1 MKTKKI
7 FTSLLCQCP
16 QSGDPHFYIYYKQD
30 YWEKFVCVNA
40 LSRAL
45 LISTLPF
52 WNQLFKPLCGLI
64 SAGIFQN
71 ILIITQKQGQK
82 WAEHRLYFFKYN
94 FEAFYIAIIDAV
106 RNGIN
111 TNDVSCE

>member
-1 MKTKKI
+1 MA
-7 FTSLLCQCP
+7 LCP
-16 QSGDPHFYIYYKQD
+16 QSGDPHFYLISVDSKVYTFELCQ
-30 YWEKFVCVNA
+30 W
-40 LSRAL
+40 AL